1 MGGDAPRTAVVS
13 GTSSGIGAA
22 VAAEFLRRDYTVIG
36 LSRRGNPELAQ
47 EAGYVDCVADLRD
60 GDSVRAALTSAADAT
75 ADGVEAVVL
84 NAGASPDP
92 ADLLKVEWQVAAE
105 AYETNVRTAL
115 HLVQATAPLLRQSGG
130 GSLTFVGASLANGYK
145 PERWSYAASK
155 AAMTTLMRACSV
167 EFADD
172 GVVANEV
179 RPGPVATAMTMAGL
193 DGEVNDQIIRAI
205 NAGFGTDWLK
215 SPRTVAEWIVAI
227 AEFPSNGPT
236 GQVFNYSRK
245 VL

>member
-1 MGGDAPRTAVVS
+1 MKEDVSRVAVVS

-22 VAAEFLRRDYTVIG
+22 VATEFLRREYTVIG
-36 LSRRGNPELAQ
+36 LSRRGNPALAK
-47 EAGYVDCVADLRD
+47 EEGYVDLIADLRD
-60 GDSVRAALTSAADAT
+60 EEAVRAALTSAGDAT
-75 ADGVEAVVL
+75 VNGVRAVVL
-84 NAGASPDP
+84 NAGSSPEP
-92 ADLLKVEWQVAAE
+92 ADLVKVEWQVAADT
-105 AYETNVRTAL
+105 YETNVRTAL
-115 HLVQATAPLLRQSGG
+115 NLIQTSAPLLKQSGG

-145 PERWSYAASK
+145 PERWAYAASK

-167 EFADD
+167 EFAND

-193 DGEVNDQIIRAI
+193 DGEVNEQIIRAI

-215 SPRTVAEWIVAI
+215 SSRTVAEWIVAI
-227 AEFPSNGPT
+227 AEFPPNGPT

>member
-1 MGGDAPRTAVVS
+1 MAAEGTPVAVVS

-22 VAAEFLRRDYTVIG
+22 VAAEFLRRAYTVVG
-36 LSRRGNPELAQ
+36 LSRRGNPVLAN
-47 EAGYVDCVADLRD
+47 ESGYVDSVVDLRD
-60 GDSVRAALTSAADAT
+60 REALRAALASVADVT
-75 ADGVEAVVL
+75 ADGVRAVVL

-92 ADLLKVEWQVAAE
+92 ADLVKVEWQVASD

-115 HLVQATAPLLRQSGG
+115 HLVQETAPLLRQGGG
-130 GSLTFVGASLANGYK
+130 GSLTFVGASLANGYQ
-145 PERWSYAASK
+145 PERWAYAASK

-172 GVVANEV
+172 AVVANEV

-215 SPRTVAEWIVAI
+215 APRTVAEWIVTI